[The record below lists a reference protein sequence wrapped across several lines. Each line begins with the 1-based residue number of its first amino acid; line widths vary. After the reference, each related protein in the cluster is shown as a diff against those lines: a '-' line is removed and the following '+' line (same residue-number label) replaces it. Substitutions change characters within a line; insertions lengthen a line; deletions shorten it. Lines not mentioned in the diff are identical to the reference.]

1 MNKDVVVVCCD
12 CFCIVF
18 VWVYLYLWGLVVV
31 EFVVDGV
38 CGFCKHYVEV
48 GSCMASMEEAS
59 VEFCSVVYEVL
70 VVGILDVICS
80 EEAVDKAFCHT
91 GRV

>member
-1 MNKDVVVVCCD
+1 MNKDVVVVCCG

-38 CGFCKHYVEV
+38 GGFCEHYVKV
-48 GSCMASMEEAS
+48 GSCMASMEEAP
-59 VEFCSVVYEVL
+59 VEFYSVVYKVL
-70 VVGILDVICS
+70 VVGILDIVCS